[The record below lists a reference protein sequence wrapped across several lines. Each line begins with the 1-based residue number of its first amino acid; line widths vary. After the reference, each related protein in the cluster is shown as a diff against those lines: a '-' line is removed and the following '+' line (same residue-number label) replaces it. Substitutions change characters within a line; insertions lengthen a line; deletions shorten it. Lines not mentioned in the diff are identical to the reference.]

1 MFCARNEC
9 MAEAF
14 FEGLKRAKGKIP
26 GNKYRICRNEVYVRM
41 DFCMKHKFCASV
53 WRCMVQA
60 WNCFCCFLYR
70 LFTHPFIATPDRL
83 LFLYYQLPWC
93 LKHAFRMRGWKHGK

>member
-1 MFCARNEC
+1 

-60 WNCFCCFLYR
+60 VS
-70 LFTHPFIATPDRL
+70 FTVCSHIHL
-83 LFLYYQLPWC
+83 LLHLTVFYFYTIS
-93 LKHAFRMRGWKHGK
+93 FRGV